1 VASLLLALGSAL
13 ALVPLA
19 MAAARRTGLVD
30 RPSARKLHPGPTPLL
45 GGGAILGGIAAGVLV
60 VSPGY
65 GPAVAVALLVAL
77 LGLWDDVRGASPWTR
92 LVVEFLASLALV
104 ELTRTQ
110 LWFPPFL
117 PVQAAR
123 VITALWLVGVTNA
136 ANCFDCADGSLAGSG
151 AVIAL
156 GIAACAA
163 VAGSDAIDPALALAG
178 ALVGFL
184 VYNRPPARIFMGD
197 AGSLPVGLLLGW
209 LGVRVASGTLAAFSL
224 AALLLVS
231 VPVFDFLAVHVRRLR
246 RGREGIWEV
255 VRSTGCDHLPHRLA
269 ARNGPRG
276 GLRRLYL
283 LHLGSGA
290 MAVGAA
296 LSPSPWPGLGLLFVW
311 VSLLL
316 WLDLWLPGEAPA
328 ARRAT
333 EDDPLA
339 RSHLAG

>member
-1 VASLLLALGSAL
+1 MRRSSGTWASSSPGRSLRETTCTSGTSSAILGRGPSCGPCARGGSRRSGPSSVRCTGSWGEGSAPWRTRRTASPSRSPCTPPCGGSRHGRSPPWSARPSGAHGVASLLLALGSAL

-45 GGGAILGGIAAGVLV
+45 GGGAILG
-60 VSPGY
+60 
-65 GPAVAVALLVAL
+65 AL

-209 LGVRVASGTLAAFSL
+209 LGVRVASGTLAAF
-224 AALLLVS
+224 
-231 VPVFDFLAVHVRRLR
+231 
-246 RGREGIWEV
+246 
-255 VRSTGCDHLPHRLA
+255 
-269 ARNGPRG
+269 
-276 GLRRLYL
+276 
-283 LHLGSGA
+283 
-290 MAVGAA
+290 
-296 LSPSPWPGLGLLFVW
+296 
-311 VSLLL
+311 
-316 WLDLWLPGEAPA
+316 
-328 ARRAT
+328 
-333 EDDPLA
+333 
-339 RSHLAG
+339 